1 MERASGFAKKAN
13 RWFFISAASH
23 GCLHTFGGGSQG
35 QRPWRFAEKI
45 FDLEWKSESFLLYI
59 LSFIIICIENKKLI
73 SYE

>member
-1 MERASGFAKKAN
+1 MDLQKKQTAGFLYLQPAMAV
-13 RWFFISAASH
+13 
-23 GCLHTFGGGSQG
+23 CSQG